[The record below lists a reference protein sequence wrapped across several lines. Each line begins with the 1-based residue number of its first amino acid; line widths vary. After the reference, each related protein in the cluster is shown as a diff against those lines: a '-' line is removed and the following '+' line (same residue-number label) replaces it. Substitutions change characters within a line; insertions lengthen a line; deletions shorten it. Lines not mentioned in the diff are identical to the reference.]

1 MFLSFAGIQQRY
13 TMNSAENVNGENEAR
28 EYRQSKASGVNEM
41 LSAAM
46 KEEEGGRKKKRRMK
60 SLTEL
65 NYTLL

>member
-1 MFLSFAGIQQRY
+1 
-13 TMNSAENVNGENEAR
+13 
-28 EYRQSKASGVNEM
+28 M

-46 KEEEGGRKKKRRMK
+46 KEEEDRKTKEKRRMK